1 MDFKTMTIEQLEA
14 RSAEI
19 VKSLDTMTEIPDE
32 LLEEARG
39 IKAELESRKAAEKR
53 SEEIRKALAGGAG
66 EQVRSFGKKEGK
78 SFGIDSEEY
87 RSAWLKNLMGA
98 PLTETEKR
106 AYASTDA
113 NNAIPTITQD
123 KMFEKMVKIAPIL
136 SRITLLRV
144 KGFVKFVAQGT
155 RNAAT
160 THTENSVMT
169 AAADTVVT
177 VTLGA
182 VEFIKIIQLSAAT
195 EVMSVN
201 AFEDWLTKMLAD
213 DIAHQLDNYII
224 NGGSNGLADL
234 TFTTG
239 TNQILN
245 TETTGYTYA
254 NICNLIALLPAG
266 YDANAA
272 FLVHKSTLWGKIA
285 TITNSSG
292 TPIFVPDVKEGVAGR
307 LMGYPVIEDDY
318 VTTANGAL
326 YLGDYSQIVGNM
338 SQDSRVDMDKS
349 AGFMSNSTMY
359 RGTAIFDS
367 AVANSEAF
375 VRLVTTA

>member
-1 MDFKTMTIEQLEA
+1 MELKTMTIEQLEA

-32 LLEEARG
+32 LIEEARG
-39 IKAELESRKAAEKR
+39 IKAELESRKEVEKR

-66 EQVRSFGKKEGK
+66 KQVRDFGKKEEK
-78 SFGIDSEEY
+78 SFGIDTEEY

-98 PLTETEKR
+98 PLSETEKR

-113 NNAIPTITQD
+113 NNAIPTIVAD

-144 KGFVKFVAQGT
+144 KGFVKFAVQGT
-155 RNAAT
+155 HNAAA
-160 THTENSVMT
+160 THTENSVIT
-169 AAADTVVT
+169 PAADTIVT

-182 VEFIKIIQLSAAT
+182 VEFIKILQISAAT
-195 EVMSVN
+195 EAMSVA
-201 AFEDWLTKMLAD
+201 AFEDWLTKTLAE
-213 DIAHQLDNYII
+213 DIARKIDDYII

-239 TNQILN
+239 INQIIN
-245 TETTGYTYA
+245 TATTGYTYA

-285 TITNSSG
+285 TITNSAG
-292 TPIFVPDVKEGVAGR
+292 NPIFVPDVKEGIAGR

-318 VTTANGAL
+318 VTTANSAL

-367 AVANSEAF
+367 AIANGEAF